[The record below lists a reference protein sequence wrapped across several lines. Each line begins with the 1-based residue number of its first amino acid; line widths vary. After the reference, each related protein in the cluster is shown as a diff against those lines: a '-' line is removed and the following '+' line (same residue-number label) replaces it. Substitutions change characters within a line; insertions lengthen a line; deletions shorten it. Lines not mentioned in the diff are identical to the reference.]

1 MTHVER
7 QRLLAHL
14 DMTSGWLVDEVAGL
28 SAAQLEF
35 RRAPGAW
42 TIAQVLEHLVVVAP
56 IYWRDLQTAMKA
68 PPVDRATLMDDADV
82 LWYGI
87 DRTNREQAITA
98 ELPQRQLRDVRAAL
112 DEYRRHHDRLR
123 LYVSTTRDDLRRH
136 FVRRQRCDAYQ
147 WALLISTH
155 EQRHVLQIREIKADP
170 KFPPPQAAVR
180 WNAVLDQPSAWY
192 ESAGARAVADSV
204 LAWQLET
211 GAWPKNIDM
220 TAPPAAGQK
229 PGPEE
234 STIDNGATVT
244 QIRFV
249 GRVYQATTEERY
261 MTSARRGIEYLLR
274 AQYPNGG
281 WPQYFPL
288 RKGYYSHITFNDDAM
303 SGVMTLLTDLARGSA
318 DLPPFDDE
326 LVSRAAGAVEKGLDV
341 ILKTQVRLQ
350 SPGGTA
356 TRSGGAGPL
365 TAWGQ
370 QHDEGT
376 LEPRPARAFEP
387 VALASRES
395 VGLVHVLMRIENPRP
410 GVVEAVEAAVAW
422 LRAVRIDGKD
432 RWARFY
438 EIGTNR
444 PLFAGRDA
452 VIRYRLEEIEQER
465 REGYSWYGDYAAT
478 LLTRDYPA
486 WKKRISLPR

>member
-1 MTHVER
+1 MTDIER

-14 DMTSGWLVDEVAGL
+14 DMTAAWLADEVAGL
-28 SAAQLEF
+28 SAEQLEF
-35 RRAPGAW
+35 RPAPGRW
-42 TIAQVLEHLVVVAP
+42 SIAEVLDHLVVVAP
-56 IYWRDLQTAMKA
+56 IYWRDLQTALKE
-68 PPVDRATLMDDADV
+68 PPVDRASLMADADV

-87 DRTNREQAITA
+87 DRTNREQAITP
-98 ELPQRQLRDVRAAL
+98 ELPQRQLRAARAAI

-123 LYVSTTRDDLRRH
+123 LYLSTTRDDLRSH
-136 FVRRQRCDAYQ
+136 IVRRQRCDAYQ

-170 KFPPPQAAVR
+170 KFPRPQAAVR
-180 WNAVLDQPSAWY
+180 WNAVLDQPAAWY
-192 ESAGARAVADSV
+192 ASPEARAIADSV

-220 TAPPAAGQK
+220 TTPPAAGQK

-249 GRVYQATTEERY
+249 SRVYQATTEERF
-261 MTSARRGIEYLLR
+261 MASARRGIEYLLR

-288 RKGYYSHITFNDDAM
+288 RKGYYAHITFNDDAM
-303 SGVMTLLTDLARGSA
+303 SGVMTLLTDLARGSGG
-318 DLPPFDDE
+318 LPPFGDE
-326 LVSRAAGAVEKGLDV
+326 LVGRAALAVERGLDV

-350 SPGGTA
+350 PPGGT
-356 TRSGGAGPL
+356 TLRAGEAGTL
-365 TAWGQ
+365 TAWCQ

-376 LEPRPARAFEP
+376 LEPRPARTFEP

-395 VGLVHVLMRIENPRP
+395 VGLVLVLMRIENPQPR
-410 GVVEAVEAAVAW
+410 VVDAVEAAVAW
-422 LRAVRIDGKD
+422 LRAVRIDGTD

-438 EIGTNR
+438 EIGTDR

-478 LLTRDYPA
+478 LLNRDYPA
-486 WKKRISLPR
+486 WKRRISPPR